1 MNVRL
6 PIFDCGKHLHKRLL
20 KLFLNSASENRKF
33 KIQSR
38 KGAGLVA
45 LILTFA
51 TCGAVAQAQEQKNI
65 PRLGFLSAGA
75 AQDERDRLGVFREG
89 LRELGVVED
98 KNVLIEYRFAD
109 GKLDR
114 LPQLA
119 AQLVRLKVNIIVT
132 AGNEAVQAAKNATQT
147 IPIVMAFSGDPVGAG
162 FVASLA
168 RPGGNITGLSRIN
181 VELSAKRLELLSETA
196 PSAVRIAVL
205 YNAEGRVPMLALK
218 EAQAAAQ
225 KLGLQILALEMQ
237 APQDI
242 ESAFLSAAR
251 ERAGAIMTLPG
262 GFTGFYRKRIVN
274 LAAKSRLPAMYNN
287 ARFVEDGGLMS
298 YASDQREE
306 FRRATLYVDRI
317 LKGAKPADLP
327 VEQPTKFEL
336 VINLKTAKQ
345 IGLTIPPNVLAR
357 ADRVI
362 R

>member
-1 MNVRL
+1 MMSKL
-6 PIFDCGKHLHKRLL
+6 ACYTLCALL
-20 KLFLNSASENRKF
+20 CVDSYPVE
-33 KIQSR
+33 
-38 KGAGLVA
+38 
-45 LILTFA
+45 
-51 TCGAVAQAQEQKNI
+51 AQDSKNI
-65 PRLGFLSAGA
+65 PRLGFLSANA
-75 AQDERDRLGVFREG
+75 AQNDSDRLAVFREA
-89 LRELGVVED
+89 LRELGYIEA
-98 KNVLIEYRFAD
+98 KNILIEYRFAD

-114 LPQLA
+114 LPELA
-119 AQLVRLKVNIIVT
+119 TALARLNVNIIVT

-147 IPIVMAFSGDPVGAG
+147 IPIVMAFSGDPVRAG

-181 VELSAKRLELLSETA
+181 VELTAKRLELLKETV
-196 PSAVRIAVL
+196 PSATRIAVL
-205 YNAEGRVPMLALK
+205 FNPEGRVPLLALK

-225 KLGLQILALEMQ
+225 KLGLQIQALEMQ

-242 ESAFLSAAR
+242 ENAFRSAVR
-251 ERAGAIMTLPG
+251 ERAGAVLTLPG
-262 GFTGFYRKRIVN
+262 GFTGFYRTRIVN

-306 FRRATLYVDRI
+306 FRRAAVYVDKI
-317 LKGAKPADLP
+317 LKGARPTELP

-336 VINLKTAKQ
+336 VINLKSAKQ

-362 R
+362 K

>member
-1 MNVRL
+1 MTSTLVCDTL
-6 PIFDCGKHLHKRLL
+6 CALL
-20 KLFLNSASENRKF
+20 CVGSYPVE
-33 KIQSR
+33 
-38 KGAGLVA
+38 
-45 LILTFA
+45 
-51 TCGAVAQAQEQKNI
+51 AQESKNI
-65 PRLGFLSAGA
+65 PRLGFLSAGT
-75 AQDERDRLGVFREG
+75 AQSDGDRLAIFREG
-89 LRELGVVED
+89 LRELGHVEA
-98 KNVLIEYRFAD
+98 KNILIEYRFAD

-114 LPQLA
+114 LPELA
-119 AQLVRLKVNIIVT
+119 VGLVRLNVNIIVT

-162 FVASLA
+162 FVANLA

-181 VELSAKRLELLSETA
+181 IELTSKRLELLNETV
-196 PSAVRIAVL
+196 PSATRIAVL
-205 YNAEGRVPMLALK
+205 FNPEGRVPVLALK

-225 KLGLQILALEMQ
+225 KLGLQIQALEMQ

-242 ESAFLSAAR
+242 ESAFRSAVR

-274 LAAKSRLPAMYNN
+274 LAAKSRLPGVYNN
-287 ARFVEDGGLMS
+287 ARFVEDRGLMS

-317 LKGAKPADLP
+317 LKGTKPADLP
-327 VEQPTKFEL
+327 VEQPTKFDL
-336 VINLKTAKQ
+336 LINLKTAKQ
-345 IGLTIPPNVLAR
+345 IALTIPPHILAR